1 VTRKW
6 RFVAAMP
13 QDMIPSESVIELN
26 APVMVFTLV
35 VARLTALVFGLAPE
49 LRDLNDP
56 LRDSGK
62 GAIGGFR
69 TGRMRDTVVVM
80 EVAVSLTLLVA
91 TGALVLDSGE
101 KSSASGPDGCP
112 AL

>member
-1 VTRKW
+1 
-6 RFVAAMP
+6 MP

-35 VARLTALVFGLAPE
+35 VAALTALVFV
-49 LRDLNDP
+49 NNP

-62 GAIGGFR
+62 GAIGGIR